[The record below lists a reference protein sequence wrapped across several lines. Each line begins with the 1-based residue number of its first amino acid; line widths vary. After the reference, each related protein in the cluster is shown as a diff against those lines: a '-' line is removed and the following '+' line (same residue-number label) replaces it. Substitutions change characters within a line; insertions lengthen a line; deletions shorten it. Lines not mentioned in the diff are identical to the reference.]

1 VIRTTL
7 LSIFGRLEYALL
19 HSYVFNF
26 GVLFCLH
33 GLRSWTFAW
42 LAVCAAS
49 MIYAACST
57 GSQDFLNTIDF
68 LVQQSFSAVWCLAVA
83 LLFEREQRQKYLAE
97 VLLERQMHASTTAD
111 SILNHMLKNTLSDGV
126 AHIELFLAG
135 SASRAALH
143 DGVSCLRRGMR
154 ACRERQVYLQLVA
167 GNFVPVLNTVN
178 LTEFGE
184 QLVAGHAA
192 TSIFPDTTV
201 LLDRTLMSLILDNA
215 LSNAFKHGCRHNPDV
230 RFSIDLT
237 TLGMETEVQLE
248 FVVSNAAD
256 PRQPPITPQT
266 FARII
271 EKSGPTAGLRRTA
284 VLSDGIGLAHCM
296 LAAEVAEC
304 SISLEQTDNRV
315 EFRAT
320 LTVARTSPEPL
331 PEEAGPALPNRDG
344 DGGNSSSLSL
354 MAFDSRSL
362 PPGLRLFI
370 LDDSAASRRI
380 LEHQIRSHCPS
391 ATITTF
397 GDTEADINLCAARAA
412 EEADVV
418 IVDQHLEYSASHL
431 GTSVLRRMK
440 LMGFRGLMCIRSG
453 DDSEDDRAYY
463 AECGA
468 HCFLGKDL
476 PAQRVIN
483 SIIVAYHNHNR

>member
-1 VIRTTL
+1 
-7 LSIFGRLEYALL
+7 
-19 HSYVFNF
+19 
-26 GVLFCLH
+26 
-33 GLRSWTFAW
+33 
-42 LAVCAAS
+42 
-49 MIYAACST
+49 
-57 GSQDFLNTIDF
+57 
-68 LVQQSFSAVWCLAVA
+68 
-83 LLFEREQRQKYLAE
+83 
-97 VLLERQMHASTTAD
+97 
-111 SILNHMLKNTLSDGV
+111 
-126 AHIELFLAG
+126 
-135 SASRAALH
+135 
-143 DGVSCLRRGMR
+143 
-154 ACRERQVYLQLVA
+154 
-167 GNFVPVLNTVN
+167 
-178 LTEFGE
+178 
-184 QLVAGHAA
+184 
-192 TSIFPDTTV
+192 
-201 LLDRTLMSLILDNA
+201 
-215 LSNAFKHGCRHNPDV
+215 
-230 RFSIDLT
+230 
-237 TLGMETEVQLE
+237 
-248 FVVSNAAD
+248 
-256 PRQPPITPQT
+256 
-266 FARII
+266 
-271 EKSGPTAGLRRTA
+271 
-284 VLSDGIGLAHCM
+284 
-296 LAAEVAEC
+296 
-304 SISLEQTDNRV
+304 
-315 EFRAT
+315 
-320 LTVARTSPEPL
+320 
-331 PEEAGPALPNRDG
+331 
-344 DGGNSSSLSL
+344 